1 MVEAGAY
8 MFGSAGR
15 VVIMAS
21 GVFGRLC
28 SGSIQKASFING
40 DRQNYRTSLEESEKG
55 MATPNSLIHRM
66 RFTIGR
72 GEQSCYRTTWRLILR
87 QKEMAE

>member
-8 MFGSAGR
+8 MFGSTGR

-40 DRQNYRTSLEESEKG
+40 DRHNDKTLLEESEKG
-55 MATPNSLIHRM
+55 MATPNSLIHSM
-66 RFTIGR
+66 RFTICR
-72 GEQSCYRTTWRLILR
+72 GEKSCCRAI
-87 QKEMAE
+87 

>member
-8 MFGSAGR
+8 MFGSGGR

-21 GVFGRLC
+21 GVFGRLY

-40 DRQNYRTSLEESEKG
+40 DRQRRG
-55 MATPNSLIHRM
+55 PN
-66 RFTIGR
+66 
-72 GEQSCYRTTWRLILR
+72 EILTG
-87 QKEMAE
+87 